1 MKALE
6 EIVAGMKPD
15 EAMTAVSKI
24 VRQLFVY
31 ADESARMEFL
41 YSLLGHADEN
51 AASGLVYR

>member
-6 EIVAGMKPD
+6 EIVDQMKPA
-15 EAMTAVSKI
+15 EAMSAVAKI
-24 VRQLFVY
+24 VRRLFAY

-41 YSLLGHADEN
+41 YSLLGDGDEN